1 MTPSG
6 CRGPFSYLYI
16 PSPVRSRDLLL
27 NRNGLVA
34 RNLSIAKHESRLP
47 RWVFTNPD
55 TPDGPIESLGIESL
69 HQLYREF
76 WALVHEYKGSFVR
89 TTEGR
94 IQRKTWREANSM
106 YTYSFCKSP

>member
-27 NRNGLVA
+27 NRNGFESQKSI
-34 RNLSIAKHESRLP
+34 SIAKHESRLP

-69 HQLYREF
+69 HELYREF
-76 WALVHEYKGSFVR
+76 LALVHEYKGLFVR

-94 IQRKTWREANSM
+94 IQRKTWRGES
-106 YTYSFCKSP
+106 SQESPDS